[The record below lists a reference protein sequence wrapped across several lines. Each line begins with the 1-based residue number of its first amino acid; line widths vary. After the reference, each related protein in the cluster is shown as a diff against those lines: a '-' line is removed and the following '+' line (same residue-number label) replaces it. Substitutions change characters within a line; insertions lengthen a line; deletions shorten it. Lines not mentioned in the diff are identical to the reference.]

1 MDLVPNH
8 LPIDILI
15 LSNGPGE
22 VMTWVRPVVEALRSP
37 SFAHLTQSRISVIL
51 APDPHASGQEAE
63 VVKGFAGVDRVQGPD
78 SFWPFLLQGKTAQN
92 WDWHP
97 KGVVLFLGGDQFSAV
112 VAGKRL
118 GYKIVTYVEWTARW
132 LRWIDGCGVT
142 QASERLKAPVK
153 FQAKIHVV
161 GDLIAEAQ
169 VIRPLNEPIA
179 QTLNLPSAT
188 ELVGLLP
195 GSKSMKLSL
204 LLPMGMEIA
213 NHLHQTR
220 PTVQMIIPVAPT
232 LTLPELFRYLDPEL
246 NPAFESVQ
254 GAQATLVEPK
264 EGLPYLLTDKG
275 ARVLL
280 WQRVPPYDLMAHCQ
294 LCITT
299 VGANTAELASLA
311 VPMLVLLPTQQLDA
325 MRAWDGIPGLLAN
338 LPLLGTG
345 FAKLIN
351 YWVLRQGLGLKAW
364 PNIWA
369 GREIV
374 PEWVGHIL
382 PGAVGDRITTLLNNP
397 TELDDMRTALKAVRG
412 EPGAA
417 KRIAALVQQVLGN
430 FLEKPYR

>member
-1 MDLVPNH
+1 MDLVKNSS
-8 LPIDILI
+8 PIDILI

-22 VMTWVRPVVEALRSP
+22 VMTWVRPVVQALRSP
-37 SFAHLTQSRISVIL
+37 TFPRLAQARISVIL
-51 APDPHASGQEAE
+51 APCPHASGQEAE
-63 VVKGFAGVDRVQGPD
+63 VVKGFPEVDRVQGAD
-78 SFWPFLLQGKTAQN
+78 GFWSFLLWGETQQN
-92 WDWHP
+92 WDWRT

-112 VAGKRL
+112 AAGKRL

-132 LRWIDGCGVT
+132 LQWIDGCGVT
-142 QASERLKAPVK
+142 QTSEKLKAPAK
-153 FQAKIHVV
+153 FQAKIHVI

-169 VIRPLNEPIA
+169 VLQPLTEPVSQI
-179 QTLNLPSAT
+179 LNLTAGA

-204 LLPMGMEIA
+204 LLPMGMAIA
-213 NHLHQTR
+213 HYLHQIR
-220 PTVQMIIPVAPT
+220 PQVQMIIPVAPT
-232 LTLPELFRYLDPEL
+232 LKLPELCRYVDPIL
-246 NPAFESVQ
+246 NTSFDAVR

-264 EGLPYLLTDKG
+264 EGLPYLLTDNG

-280 WQRVPPYDLMAHCQ
+280 WQRVPAYELMAHCK

-338 LPLLGTG
+338 LPLVGKG

-351 YWVLRQGLGLKAW
+351 AWILKQGLGLKAW

-382 PGAVGDRITTLLNNP
+382 PEAVGDRIVTLLNNP
-397 TELDDMRTALKAVRG
+397 AELEQMRTSLKQIRG

-417 KRIAALVQQVLGN
+417 QRLATLVEETLSQKR
-430 FLEKPYR
+430 

>member
-1 MDLVPNH
+1 
-8 LPIDILI
+8 
-15 LSNGPGE
+15 
-22 VMTWVRPVVEALRSP
+22 MTWVRPVVQALRSHYFP
-37 SFAHLTQSRISVIL
+37 NLAEARISVIL
-51 APDPHASGQEAE
+51 SPDPHASGQEAE
-63 VVKGFAGVDRVQGPD
+63 VVKGFPEVDRVQGAGA
-78 SFWPFLLQGKTAQN
+78 FWPFLLWGTTEQHWAWRK
-92 WDWHP
+92 

-112 VAGKRL
+112 AIGKRL

-142 QASERLKAPVK
+142 QASAVLQAPTK
-153 FQAKIHVV
+153 FQHKVHVV

-169 VIRPLNEPIA
+169 VLQPLTEPIE
-179 QTLNLPSAT
+179 QTLNLSPGT

-195 GSKSMKLSL
+195 GSKSIKLSL
-204 LLPMGMEIA
+204 LLPMGMAIA
-213 NHLHQTR
+213 NYLHHIR
-220 PTVQMIIPVAPT
+220 PQVQMMIPVAPT
-232 LTLPELFRYLDPEL
+232 LTLIELCHYADPGFNAL
-246 NPAFESVQ
+246 FEIVQ

-264 EGLPYLLTDKG
+264 DGLPYLLTAQG

-280 WQRVPPYDLMAHCQ
+280 WQRVPAYDLMAQCQ

-338 LPLLGTG
+338 LPLIGSG

-351 YWVLRQGLGLKAW
+351 ARVLRQGLGLKAW

-382 PGAVGDRITTLLNNP
+382 PEPVGDRVAALLENS
-397 TELDDMRTALKAVRG
+397 AQLKQMQNDLKQVRG
-412 EPGAA
+412 QAGAA
-417 KRIAALVQQVLGN
+417 QRLSALVKKVL
-430 FLEKPYR
+430 EA